1 MHYFSG
7 RLALPSRN
15 KPLNCGI
22 AFSLALHGTVIA
34 FLLFIPPTP
43 AITTQ
48 APLIASIVKIPMLES
63 KLHKPDQAPLRHQR
77 QQNHLPSLQAPSL
90 PTTDLAMSAATV
102 TKNKDVAPTVSAA
115 PVASV
120 PVVIP
125 PRFDAAYL
133 NNPIPAY
140 PPMARRK
147 GEQGKVLLSVMVN
160 ADGSPIRV
168 EVRNSSGSASL
179 DQAALETVKRWR
191 FIPASQAGDNI
202 ESTVLVP
209 LTFRL
214 EGRS

>member
-1 MHYFSG
+1 
-7 RLALPSRN
+7 
-15 KPLNCGI
+15 
-22 AFSLALHGTVIA
+22 
-34 FLLFIPPTP
+34 
-43 AITTQ
+43 
-48 APLIASIVKIPMLES
+48 
-63 KLHKPDQAPLRHQR
+63 
-77 QQNHLPSLQAPSL
+77 
-90 PTTDLAMSAATV
+90 MSAATV